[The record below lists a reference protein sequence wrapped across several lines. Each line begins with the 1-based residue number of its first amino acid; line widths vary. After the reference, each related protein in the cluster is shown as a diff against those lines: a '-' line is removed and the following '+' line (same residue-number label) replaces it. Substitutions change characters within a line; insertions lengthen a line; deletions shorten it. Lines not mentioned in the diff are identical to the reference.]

1 LVSSVHNNVI
11 NLNHYSYTSTHQQM
25 IRSLFTDRWGGKIH
39 VSSGWPKK
47 KKKCAAFSVADWSR
61 VVAWSNVRDDWIPVM
76 KTISLHARP
85 WILVATNKPGIPDP
99 ASIRAPASV
108 AAVGTRHIPSPH
120 QTQTKNH
127 PSIHLAPSS
136 LAFSSV
142 HGQLARTHTEMAAS
156 LEQEGVVFIVL
167 PDRVGAGD
175 DAEWVEER
183 RLTTFS
189 PRRAALALAV
199 AGCFCL
205 GAAWQLLAAGW
216 GGRGASP
223 SSFLL
228 PLHAKSQNWTAA
240 GVQAFQDRCV
250 QLVQQF
256 HRPLVFCNQAVV
268 SWSFGGKQ
276 TKTGTS
282 LYSGG
287 VVGFGSCRLY

>member
-1 LVSSVHNNVI
+1 
-11 NLNHYSYTSTHQQM
+11 
-25 IRSLFTDRWGGKIH
+25 
-39 VSSGWPKK
+39 
-47 KKKCAAFSVADWSR
+47 
-61 VVAWSNVRDDWIPVM
+61 
-76 KTISLHARP
+76 
-85 WILVATNKPGIPDP
+85 
-99 ASIRAPASV
+99 
-108 AAVGTRHIPSPH
+108 
-120 QTQTKNH
+120 
-127 PSIHLAPSS
+127 
-136 LAFSSV
+136 
-142 HGQLARTHTEMAAS
+142 MAAS

-268 SWSFGGKQ
+268 SWSFGGGNKPKLGQ
-276 TKTGTS
+276 VCIPGGLLVLDLVVYINLPTFSVALPDKTNFSHGPCPLQADTHS
-282 LYSGG
+282 S
-287 VVGFGSCRLY
+287 V